1 MGRDSARRL
10 QSLGIRSWGSVA
22 KQDVVGCKTIPPSRC
37 TGQRQKPAPVTAG
50 IRGGMHVP
58 WYAFIAISSES
69 TSNVASSLAR
79 REDAPGD
86 QKDEEETKRGRS
98 DELSVEAPAQ
108 RSFSPWSDYSGS
120 DSQSDVIT
128 EEPQIA
134 GLSQAMRNVD
144 LQLDQLARIA
154 VTIRRVGTRSRL
166 QKADRL
172 FRPEDHQELHDHLT
186 AVVLAQRPL
195 SQNFAFYPD
204 GTDAFKKELTDVQRR
219 LIHCNL
225 KRRNRFLYAQK
236 RSNNLAPH
244 SSSFQPSNDIPE
256 TNFRLGETTPTP
268 SQRQSELMRGLQRG
282 QKSDP
287 TPVSKTSERRDS
299 RSIRTGTSASG
310 VTDLL
315 PLSQNPVPS
324 QAASTQLSK
333 TIVSVDYPHPPKMN
347 PSALVFKCPCCCQT
361 LPAMVADRTRWK

>member
-1 MGRDSARRL
+1 MGRDPARRL
-10 QSLGIRSWGSVA
+10 QSLGIRNWGSVA

-37 TGQRQKPAPVTAG
+37 TRHRQKPPPVTAG

-58 WYAFIAISSES
+58 WYDSLLSDSKS
-69 TSNVASSLAR
+69 TSNVASSQAR
-79 REDAPGD
+79 RDDAPGD
-86 QKDEEETKRGRS
+86 RKDEEKTKRGRS

-120 DSQSDVIT
+120 DSQSDVTT

-134 GLSQAMRNVD
+134 GLSQAMKNVD

-172 FRPEDHQELHDHLT
+172 FRPEDHRELHDHLT
-186 AVVLAQRPL
+186 VALMAQRPL
-195 SQNFAFYPD
+195 SQNFTFYPD
-204 GTDAFKKELTDVQRR
+204 GTDAFKTELTDVQRR
-219 LIHCNL
+219 LIRCNL

-236 RSNNLAPH
+236 RSNNLTSP
-244 SSSFQPSNDIPE
+244 SSSLQPSSDIPE
-256 TNFRLGETTPTP
+256 TDFRIRETTPTP
-268 SQRQSELMRGLQRG
+268 SQRQS
-282 QKSDP
+282 DP
-287 TPVSKTSERRDS
+287 MQSFQQVQQCHPNPVSKTSERGHS
-299 RSIRTGTSASG
+299 GSTEIGTSASG
-310 VTDLL
+310 VTDL

-333 TIVSVDYPHPPKMN
+333 TIVSVHYPQPPKMN
-347 PSALVFKCPCCCQT
+347 PSALVFKCPCCCQA
-361 LPAMVADRTRWK
+361 LPAMFADKTRWK